1 MVYSKEGQT
10 RDAKLRGLPASPGV
24 AVGRVLRLDERGRRH
39 FYYIEVSPAGVKAE
53 ARRLRRA
60 FAEARARLKEIKARL
75 TQDLGYQHAYILDAH
90 LLMLEDRKL
99 LAEIER
105 EIKNRRIS
113 AEWAVRDVADRIAS
127 AYKQVQDPYL
137 RERAS
142 DIEDITTRL
151 LTVLSGH
158 TTFHLSNLDK
168 DVIIVAEDIW
178 PSTVA
183 ELDFKHVL
191 AFATDSGGLTSHSA
205 IIARAVGLPAVVGVR
220 DLTRRVRTGD
230 VMAVDG
236 GTGEIV
242 IRPSTA
248 VIRQFLKKRDREAD
262 QQARIITQKAEP
274 AVTLDGQ
281 LITLR
286 ANVELSS
293 EVESIAVF
301 GAEGIGL
308 YRSEYLFLNRLPDL
322 PSEEEQYHVYRKL
335 AEVAGEAGAN
345 IRIFDLG
352 GDKLTLEGFEP
363 QQNPALGLRAIRL
376 ALRVEEIFRGQ
387 LRSILRAN
395 LHGRLRI
402 VLPLVTT
409 TTELRRA
416 KQIID
421 DVKAE
426 MAEASIEHNANLP
439 VGVMIEVPAA
449 ALMAD
454 HFARQADFL
463 SVGTNDLIQYLLAV
477 DRANESVAHL
487 YQPLHPAVL
496 RTIADLVR
504 VSESSGVPLEVCGEM
519 ASNPIQ
525 AIALLGLGV
534 RTMSLVPTSI
544 PLIKNAIRSM
554 DLAHVKSLMQDAMK
568 LSSPEEVEELL
579 AQQLPVQAPKLAAA
593 LASQAGISS

>member
-1 MVYSKEGQT
+1 MAYSKSGQN
-10 RDAKLRGLPASPGV
+10 RDVRLKGLPASRGV

-39 FYYIEVSPAGVKAE
+39 FYYIQVSQTGVRAE
-53 ARRLRRA
+53 IRRLKRA
-60 FAEARARLKEIKARL
+60 FAESRTRLKEIKARL
-75 TQDLGYQHAYILDAH
+75 TRDLGHQHAYILDAH
-90 LLMLEDRKL
+90 LLMLEDKKL
-99 LAEIER
+99 LAELER
-105 EIKNRRIS
+105 EIRDRRIS

-158 TTFHLSNLDK
+158 QTFHLSNLDK

-205 IIARAVGLPAVVGVR
+205 IIARAVGLPAVVGVH

-230 VMAVDG
+230 LLVVDG
-236 GTGEIV
+236 ASGELV
-242 IRPSTA
+242 VRPSKPVMRHYLERRNKDLT
-248 VIRQFLKKRDREAD
+248 RQAQRVEENLG
-262 QQARIITQKAEP
+262 P
-274 AVTLDGQ
+274 AMTLDGQ
-281 LITLR
+281 RVTLR

-293 EVESIAVF
+293 EIESIRLF

-335 AEVAGEAGAN
+335 AEAVGEAGAN

-363 QQNPALGLRAIRL
+363 EQNPALGLRAIRL
-376 ALRVEEIFRGQ
+376 ALKVEEIFRVQ

-395 LHGRLRI
+395 LYGRLRI
-402 VLPLVTT
+402 VLPLASTI
-409 TTELRRA
+409 TELHRA
-416 KQIID
+416 KRIID

-426 MAEASIEHNANLP
+426 MADASIEHNANLP

-449 ALMAD
+449 AIMAD
-454 HFARQADFL
+454 HFAAEADFL

-477 DRANESVAHL
+477 DRTNENVAHL

-496 RTIADLVR
+496 RTIAGLVR
-504 VSESSGVPLEVCGEM
+504 VSEAKKVRLEVCGEM
-519 ASNPIQ
+519 AANPIQ

-534 RTMSLVPTSI
+534 RTLSLVPASI
-544 PLIKNAIRSM
+544 PLIKNAIRSV
-554 DLAHVKSLMQDAMK
+554 DAGHVTSLLKEAMK
-568 LSSPEEVEELL
+568 LSTTGDVEELL
-579 AQQLPVQAPKLAAA
+579 SRQLAAQAPKLAAA
-593 LASQAGISS
+593 LASQG

>member
-1 MVYSKEGQT
+1 MVYSRGNQI
-10 RDAKLRGLPASPGV
+10 RDARLMGLPASRGI

-39 FYYIEVSPAGVKAE
+39 FYYIQVSQTGVKAE
-53 ARRLRRA
+53 IRRLRRA
-60 FAEARARLKEIKARL
+60 FAEARTRLKEIKARL
-75 TQDLGYQHAYILDAH
+75 TRDLGYQHAYILDAH
-90 LLMLEDRKL
+90 LLMLEDKKL
-99 LAEIER
+99 VAELER
-105 EIKNRRIS
+105 EIRDRRIS

-158 TTFHLSNLDK
+158 QTFHLSSLDK
-168 DVIIVAEDIW
+168 DVIIVADDIW

-191 AFATDSGGLTSHSA
+191 AFVTDSGGLTSHSA
-205 IIARAVGLPAVVGVR
+205 IIARAVGLPAVVGVH
-220 DLTRRVRTGD
+220 DITRRVRTGD
-230 VMAVDG
+230 LMVVDG
-236 GTGEIV
+236 GTGQIV
-242 IRPSTA
+242 LSPSKPTM
-248 VIRQFLKKRDREAD
+248 RQYLKR
-262 QQARIITQKAEP
+262 QAEDAGRRGQLVNERSEP
-274 AVTLDGQ
+274 AVTMDGQ

-293 EVESIAVF
+293 EVESIGMF

-308 YRSEYLFLNRLPDL
+308 YRSEYLFLNRLPSL

-335 AEVAGEAGAN
+335 AEAAGEAGAN

-363 QQNPALGLRAIRL
+363 EQNPALGLRAIRL
-376 ALRVEEIFRGQ
+376 ALRVEEIFRVQ

-402 VLPLVTT
+402 VLPLASTI
-409 TTELRRA
+409 TELQKA
-416 KQIID
+416 KRIIE
-421 DVKAE
+421 DVKSQ
-426 MAEASIEHNANLP
+426 MAEASIDHNANLP

-454 HFARQADFL
+454 HFAREADFL

-477 DRANESVAHL
+477 DRTNENVAHL

-504 VSESSGVPLEVCGEM
+504 VSEAASVPLEVCGEM
-519 ASNPIQ
+519 AANPVQ

-534 RTMSLVPTSI
+534 RTLSLVPTSI
-544 PLIKNAIRSM
+544 PLIKNAIRSVEIS
-554 DLAHVKSLMQDAMK
+554 HVTSLLNDAMK
-568 LSSPEEVEELL
+568 LSSAGEVEELL
-579 AQQLPVQAPKLAAA
+579 TRQLSLQAPKLAAA
-593 LASQAGISS
+593 LASRL

>member
-1 MVYSKEGQT
+1 MVYSKGPQL
-10 RDAKLRGLPASPGV
+10 RDATLRGLPASKGI

-39 FYYIEVSPAGVKAE
+39 FYYIQVSQTGIKAE
-53 ARRLRRA
+53 IRRLRRA
-60 FAEARARLKEIKARL
+60 FAEARTRLKEIKARL
-75 TQDLGYQHAYILDAH
+75 TRDLGYQHAYILDAH
-90 LLMLEDRKL
+90 LLMLEDKKL
-99 LAEIER
+99 VAELER
-105 EIKNRRIS
+105 EIRDRRIS
-113 AEWAVRDVADRIAS
+113 AEWAVRDVADRIAT

-158 TTFHLSNLDK
+158 QTFHLSNLEK
-168 DVIIVAEDIW
+168 DVIIVADDIW

-191 AFATDSGGLTSHSA
+191 AFVTDSGGLTSHSA
-205 IIARAVGLPAVVGVR
+205 IIARAVGLPAVVGVH
-220 DLTRRVRTGD
+220 DITRRVRTGD
-230 VMAVDG
+230 LMVVDG
-236 GTGEIV
+236 GTGDIVLNPSKPAMRRYLKRRQEEIG
-242 IRPSTA
+242 RRSQWA
-248 VIRQFLKKRDREAD
+248 EERS
-262 QQARIITQKAEP
+262 EP
-274 AVTLDGQ
+274 AVSLDGHR
-281 LITLR
+281 ITLR

-293 EVESIAVF
+293 EVESLGLF

-308 YRSEYLFLNRLPDL
+308 YRSEYLFLNRLPAL
-322 PSEEEQYHVYRKL
+322 PGEEEQYNVYRKI
-335 AEVAGEAGAN
+335 AEAVGDAGAK

-363 QQNPALGLRAIRL
+363 EQNPALGLRAIRL
-376 ALRVEEIFRGQ
+376 ALRVEEIFRVQ

-395 LHGRLRI
+395 VHGRLGI
-402 VLPLVTT
+402 VLPLASTLD
-409 TTELRRA
+409 ELHQA
-416 KQIID
+416 KRIIQ

-426 MAEASIEHNANLP
+426 LAEASIEHNAKLP

-454 HFARQADFL
+454 HFAREADFL

-477 DRANESVAHL
+477 DRANENVAHL

-504 VSESSGVPLEVCGEM
+504 VSETTQVPLEVCGEM
-519 ASNPIQ
+519 AANPVH

-534 RTMSLVPTSI
+534 RTLSLVPSSI
-544 PLIKNAIRSM
+544 PLIKNAIRSVEIR
-554 DLAHVKSLMQDAMK
+554 HVTSLIDEAMK
-568 LSSPEEVEELL
+568 LSTAAEVEDLL
-579 AQQLPVQAPKLAAA
+579 TRQLSLQAPRLATA
-593 LASQAGISS
+593 LASRL

>member
-1 MVYSKEGQT
+1 MVYSRGNQI
-10 RDAKLRGLPASPGV
+10 RDARLMGLPASRGI

-39 FYYIEVSPAGVKAE
+39 FYYIQVSQTGVKAE
-53 ARRLRRA
+53 IRRLRRA
-60 FAEARARLKEIKARL
+60 FAEARTRLKEIKARL
-75 TQDLGYQHAYILDAH
+75 TRDLGYQHAYILDAH
-90 LLMLEDRKL
+90 LLMLEDKKL
-99 LAEIER
+99 VAELER
-105 EIKNRRIS
+105 EIRDRRIS

-158 TTFHLSNLDK
+158 QTFHLSSLDK
-168 DVIIVAEDIW
+168 DVIIVADDIW

-191 AFATDSGGLTSHSA
+191 AFVTDSGGLTSHSA
-205 IIARAVGLPAVVGVR
+205 IIARAVGLPAVVGVH
-220 DLTRRVRTGD
+220 DITRRVRTGD
-230 VMAVDG
+230 LMVVDG
-236 GTGEIV
+236 GTGQIV
-242 IRPSTA
+242 LSPSKPTM
-248 VIRQFLKKRDREAD
+248 RQYLKR
-262 QQARIITQKAEP
+262 QAEDAGRRGQFVNERSEP
-274 AVTLDGQ
+274 AVTMDGQ
-281 LITLR
+281 RITLR

-293 EVESIAVF
+293 EVESIGMF

-308 YRSEYLFLNRLPDL
+308 YRSEYLFLNRLPSL
-322 PSEEEQYHVYRKL
+322 PGEEEQYHVYRKL
-335 AEVAGEAGAN
+335 AEAAGEAGAN

-363 QQNPALGLRAIRL
+363 EQNPALGLRAIRL
-376 ALRVEEIFRGQ
+376 ALRVEEIFRVQ

-402 VLPLVTT
+402 VLPLASTI
-409 TTELRRA
+409 TELQKA
-416 KQIID
+416 KRIIE
-421 DVKAE
+421 DVKSQ
-426 MAEASIEHNANLP
+426 MAEASIDHNAKLP

-454 HFARQADFL
+454 HFAREADFL

-477 DRANESVAHL
+477 DRTNENVAHL

-496 RTIADLVR
+496 RTLADLVR
-504 VSESSGVPLEVCGEM
+504 VSEAAGVPLEVCGEM
-519 ASNPIQ
+519 AANPVQ

-534 RTMSLVPTSI
+534 RTLSLVPSSI
-544 PLIKNAIRSM
+544 PLIKNAIRSVEIS
-554 DLAHVKSLMQDAMK
+554 HVTSLLNDAMK
-568 LSSPEEVEELL
+568 LSSAGEVEELL
-579 AQQLPVQAPKLAAA
+579 TRQLSLQAPKLTAA
-593 LASQAGISS
+593 LASQR